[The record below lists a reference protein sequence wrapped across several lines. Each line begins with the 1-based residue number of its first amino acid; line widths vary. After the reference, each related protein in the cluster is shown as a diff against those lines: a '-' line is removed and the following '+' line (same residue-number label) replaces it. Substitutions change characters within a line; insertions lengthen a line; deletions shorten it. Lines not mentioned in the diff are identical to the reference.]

1 MGFSFNWAG
10 VNVPQIQGG
19 SRNYQQTIRSDA
31 QAAGNMVRGYE
42 QRKAAQE
49 YADILGGNANEVASI
64 KAEIARLEQRN
75 AELEAQVRAEEEAI
89 ARASEQASQQMAGY
103 TPVSQQMAGYGAY
116 QQGMQNQGIN
126 AANMLAALQAQ
137 NYRMR

>member
-1 MGFSFNWAG
+1 MGFTFNWAG

-75 AELEAQVRAEEEAI
+75 AELEAQARAEE
-89 ARASEQASQQMAGY
+89 ASEQAATQMAGY
-103 TPVSQQMAGYGAY
+103 NPQGQVAAQQMAGYGAY

>member
-1 MGFSFNWAG
+1 MGFTFNWAG

-19 SRNYQQTIRSDA
+19 SRNYQQAIRSDA

-49 YADILGGNANEVASI
+49 YADILGGNASEVASI

-75 AELEAQVRAEEEAI
+75 AELEAQARAEEQA
-89 ARASEQASQQMAGY
+89 EQASQQMAGY
-103 TPVSQQMAGYGAY
+103 NPQGQVAAQQMAGYGAY

>member
-1 MGFSFNWAG
+1 MGFTFNWAG

-75 AELEAQVRAEEEAI
+75 AELEAQARAEEQA
-89 ARASEQASQQMAGY
+89 EQASQQMAGY
-103 TPVSQQMAGYGAY
+103 NPQGQVAAQQMAGYGAY

>member
-1 MGFSFNWAG
+1 MAFTFNWAG

-31 QAAGNMVRGYE
+31 QAAGNMVRGFE

-49 YADILGGNANEVASI
+49 YADILGGNASEVASI
-64 KAEIARLEQRN
+64 KAEISRLEQRN
-75 AELEAQVRAEEEAI
+75 AELAAQAQAEEQA
-89 ARASEQASQQMAGY
+89 EQASLQMAGY
-103 TPVSQQMAGYGAY
+103 NPQGQVAGQQMAGYGAY
-116 QQGMQNQGIN
+116 QQGMQNQGVN